1 MVQGSRERPLPR
13 AFLPCVVRV
22 VRAGAAAAALA
33 VLGCTLLTGCGRHS
47 AFDGARYQDRAQGM
61 DFRLAAL
68 GPDWERLSST
78 HGLLAFRNDARR
90 ASILVNGRCG
100 QDGDDVPLG
109 ALTAHLFLRFTERE
123 VESEEIVP
131 FDGRE
136 AMHTV
141 MSAKLDGVAKKFDV
155 WVMKKDGC
163 VYDMIFIAE
172 PARFDAG
179 VGEFR
184 KFVGGFSTA
193 RGDG

>member
-13 AFLPCVVRV
+13 AFLPRV

-33 VLGCTLLTGCGRHS
+33 VLGCTLLTACGRHS

-123 VESEEIVP
+123 IESEEIVP

-136 AMHTV
+136 AQRTIMQ
-141 MSAKLDGVAKKFDV
+141 AKLDGVPKRFSSV
-155 WVMKKDGC
+155 VLKKDGC
-163 VYDMIFIAE
+163 VYDFVLVSDPDTFAG
-172 PARFDAG
+172 ARADFERMVAG
-179 VGEFR
+179 FHAA
-184 KFVGGFSTA
+184 A
-193 RGDG
+193 RP